1 MQQWAIP
8 EKKQGQ
14 GGGGRVER
22 TDIECNFQ
30 RYQRKEFPGVN

>member
-14 GGGGRVER
+14 GGGRVER